1 MVRDLQKSWDR
12 NVEKLPSH
20 LRDYAHFLSM
30 FAENKERMDSF
41 ERNRKKPLNKT
52 NKKIIGVLDRIL
64 DAQKNQLKTTQ
75 DLKDKSIFSKKA
87 FEGRYKVVYEV
98 TGSYISTGQPFYSK
112 YTLIVDDISD
122 LDNALETISNQC
134 KKSDRKVT
142 SIIPIASYQNM
153 VFRGEN

>member
-1 MVRDLQKSWDR
+1 MVRDLQESWDR
-12 NVEKLPSH
+12 NVKKLPSH
-20 LRDYAHFLSM
+20 LRDYAHFLAM
-30 FAENKERMDSF
+30 FSENKERMDSF
-41 ERNRKKPLNKT
+41 EKNRKKPFNKT
-52 NKKIIGVLDRIL
+52 NRKYIAILDRIL
-64 DAQKNQLKTTQ
+64 DAQKQQLKTTE
-75 DLKDKSIFSKKA
+75 DLKDKSIYSKKA

-112 YTLIVDDISD
+112 YTLIVDNISE